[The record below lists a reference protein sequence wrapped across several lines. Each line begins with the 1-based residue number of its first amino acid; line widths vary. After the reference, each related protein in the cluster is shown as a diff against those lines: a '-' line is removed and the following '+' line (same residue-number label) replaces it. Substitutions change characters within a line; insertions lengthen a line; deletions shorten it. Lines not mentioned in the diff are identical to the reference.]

1 MKRMIVLFLI
11 GVFIL
16 NLTACQENK
25 QWKDHIIGGFDNL
38 LQSISWYALTPD
50 GNLQGKRFQSATG
63 KSHSPS
69 EQTIGL
75 FNITPSPIRTGADHC
90 SALSS

>member
-25 QWKDHIIGGFDNL
+25 QWKDHIIGGFDN
-38 LQSISWYALTPD
+38 QMC
-50 GNLQGKRFQSATG
+50 
-63 KSHSPS
+63 
-69 EQTIGL
+69 
-75 FNITPSPIRTGADHC
+75 IRDRYDR
-90 SALSS
+90 L